1 MKRRPPAFV
10 LFSVLILTIAACLP
24 TGCTAPGEQ
33 ASSAVAI
40 DTSVAASATPRPSAT
55 IRPTPRSAPADT
67 PVLPLPTAT
76 DEAVPV
82 YTPDL
87 AWLASESR
95 DGWQTYENAAYGFY
109 LRYPRGWTL
118 TEVTGSVDGADSRN
132 VLRIAFRGLYED
144 RQIMPTGMSQ
154 GEIVPRGNI
163 LFLGQTLTRQALV
176 DGDADNKI
184 LYELGQVERGDMVF
198 WMVLDRVAEG
208 DAERSLSE
216 ETQRTAD
223 AILSSV
229 VAPAP

>member
-1 MKRRPPAFV
+1 
-10 LFSVLILTIAACLP
+10 
-24 TGCTAPGEQ
+24 
-33 ASSAVAI
+33 
-40 DTSVAASATPRPSAT
+40 
-55 IRPTPRSAPADT
+55 
-67 PVLPLPTAT
+67 
-76 DEAVPV
+76 
-82 YTPDL
+82 
-87 AWLASESR
+87 
-95 DGWQTYENAAYGFY
+95 
-109 LRYPRGWTL
+109 
-118 TEVTGSVDGADSRN
+118 
-132 VLRIAFRGLYED
+132 
-144 RQIMPTGMSQ
+144 MPTGMSQ